1 LFFIRADLLGQP
13 FLHTVQQA
21 GVLNI
26 AAPLPVAN
34 CQLSIAYIAAMNRL
48 KPTWLAVLLL
58 GLMYV
63 PARAQKV
70 FDFNDRCRQAYH
82 EIIQLKLGSGQQ
94 LLNVEKAQ
102 HPDNLIPY
110 FLENYIDFFTLFF
123 NEDPEE
129 YKKRLPNRE
138 ARLEKMDEGPENSP
152 FLLFTRSVI
161 HFQWAA
167 VRVKFGNNWDAGWE
181 FRRSFLQVKSNSKSF
196 PDFTPNTLYAGA
208 MQVAAGTI
216 PDGYKWLSNLLGIG
230 GSIKKGMSRIGTFL
244 QGKDEWSAL
253 FHEEAIFYYCYLK
266 FYVENDKAGVF
277 QFIDQQHLDL
287 ENHHLFAFLAANLH
301 LNNQQAE
308 IAEHIISNRNNNPG
322 YLAMPVWDMEMGY
335 AKVHH
340 LDPAAALY
348 MERFITTFKGRFY
361 VKDVLQKLSWYYYLQ
376 GDDAK
381 AKAYRQKILSCGST
395 DTEADKQ
402 AQKEATT
409 SQWPNKLL
417 LQARLLNDGGYY
429 RQALALLH
437 GKNTGSFSLP
447 VEKLEFAYRAG
458 RLYDDVE
465 IDSLAITFYKQAID
479 LGELRKEHFAA
490 RAALQIGYI
499 FEKRGE
505 KQNAINWFQRCI
517 NMKDHDFKN
526 SLDQR
531 AKAGIA
537 RCKNE

>member
-1 LFFIRADLLGQP
+1 
-13 FLHTVQQA
+13 
-21 GVLNI
+21 
-26 AAPLPVAN
+26 
-34 CQLSIAYIAAMNRL
+34 MNRL
-48 KPTWLAVLLL
+48 KPAWLAVLLL

-82 EIIQLKLGSGQQ
+82 DIIKLKLNNGQQ
-94 LLNVEKAQ
+94 LLNAEKAE

-110 FLENYIDFFTLFF
+110 FLENYIDFFILFF
-123 NEDPEE
+123 NEDPAEF
-129 YKKRLPNRE
+129 KKRLPNRE
-138 ARLEKMDEGPENSP
+138 ARLEKMGEGPENSP

-167 VRVKFGNNWDAGWE
+167 VRIKFGNNWDAGWE
-181 FRRSFLQVKSNSKSF
+181 FRRSFLQVKNNIKSF
-196 PDFTPNTLYAGA
+196 PGFAPNALYAGA

-216 PDGYKWLSNLLGIG
+216 PEGYKWLSNLMGIS
-230 GSIKKGMSRIGTFL
+230 GSIKKGMNRISTFL
-244 QGKDEWSAL
+244 HGKDEWSLL

-266 FYVENDKAGVF
+266 FYIENDKAGVF

-287 ENHHLFAFLAANLH
+287 VNHHLFTYLAANLSR
-301 LNNQQAE
+301 NSQQSALTE
-308 IAEHIISNRNNNPG
+308 KILMNRNNSSE
-322 YLAMPVWDMEMGY
+322 YMASPVWDMEMGY

-340 LDPAAALY
+340 LDPAAPQY

-361 VKDVLQKLSWYYYLQ
+361 VKDMLQKLSWHYYLQ
-376 GDDAK
+376 GDEAK
-381 AKAYRQKILSCGST
+381 AKAWRQKILRAGTT
-395 DTEADKQ
+395 DSEADKQ

-409 SQWPNKLL
+409 NHWPNKLL
-417 LQARLLNDGGYY
+417 LQTRLLNDGGYY
-429 RQALALLH
+429 RQALAFLH

-447 VEKLEFAYRAG
+447 EEKLEFAYRAG

-465 IDSLAITFYKQAID
+465 SDSLAITFYKQAIE
-479 LGELRKEHFAA
+479 LGEQRKEHFAA

-505 KQNAINWFQRCI
+505 KQTAIKWFERCMS
-517 NMKDHDFKN
+517 MKDHDFKN

-531 AKAGIA
+531 AKAGIS